1 MGMEEHCPPPSMSL
15 LLPSPWARTVNLA
28 EMGEVLVGTPGQ
40 TGEKSRF
47 WTNQDWRGDKV
58 VELGD
63 LVKAGWLPTKY
74 LLTLATHKVG
84 ELEGAPSGFLCPC
97 GTRRQDN
104 GAE

>member
-1 MGMEEHCPPPSMSL
+1 MSL

-47 WTNQDWRGDKV
+47 WTNQDWRGDKE

-63 LVKAGWLPTKY
+63 LVKAG
-74 LLTLATHKVG
+74 
-84 ELEGAPSGFLCPC
+84 
-97 GTRRQDN
+97 
-104 GAE
+104 

>member
-1 MGMEEHCPPPSMSL
+1 MAHL
-15 LLPSPWARTVNLA
+15 LVSPWARSVNLV
-28 EMGEVLVGTPGQ
+28 ERGEVLVGTPGQ
-40 TGEKSRF
+40 AGEKSRF
-47 WTNQDWRGDKV
+47 WTNLDWRGDKEV
-58 VELGD
+58 QLGD
-63 LVKAGWLPTKY
+63 LVKAGWLPTRY